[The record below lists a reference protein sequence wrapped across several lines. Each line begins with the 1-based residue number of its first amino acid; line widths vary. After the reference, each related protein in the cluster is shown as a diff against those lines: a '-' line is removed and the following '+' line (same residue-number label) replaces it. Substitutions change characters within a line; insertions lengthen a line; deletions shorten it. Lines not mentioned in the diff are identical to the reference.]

1 MAHPDPRPR
10 PAAPGRRW
18 VPVAVVAAALLVV
31 GIAAQGTGL
40 SWQEAELPASTGGG
54 ESLGEPPPQPSM
66 EFPSEP
72 PTGEPRDGFT
82 LPSWVTWLLLG
93 VLVGIPLCLILLFL
107 VRRLADWL
115 VHAPASDGAPEPEP
129 QYLHRDFALVEDAVA
144 AALAEMDLGDD
155 PRSAIM
161 ACWVHFERASEAV
174 GIEREASD
182 TPADLVRRLLERHRL
197 DGAALARLSESYL
210 RARYSP
216 HDVVEA
222 DRDQAR
228 DALVALQAQLG
239 LREAR

>member
-1 MAHPDPRPR
+1 MAHPDPQRGASR
-10 PAAPGRRW
+10 RRW
-18 VPVAVVAAALLVV
+18 LPVVVVAAALLVV
-31 GIAAQGTGL
+31 GIAAQGSGV
-40 SWQEAELPASTGGG
+40 SWQEAELPGATGGG
-54 ESLGEPPPQPSM
+54 ELPQQIPSESPMEQPSDL
-66 EFPSEP
+66 
-72 PTGEPRDGFT
+72 PTGEPEDGFT
-82 LPSWVTWLLLG
+82 MPSWVTWLVLGLLIG
-93 VLVGIPLCLILLFL
+93 TPLCLILLL
-107 VRRLADWL
+107 LARRLMDWL
-115 VHAPASDGAPEPEP
+115 VHAPSSDGVPEPEP

-174 GIEREASD
+174 GIERESSD

-197 DGAALARLSESYL
+197 DGAALTRLSAAYL

>member
-1 MAHPDPRPR
+1 MAHPDPQPR
-10 PAAPGRRW
+10 SAAARRRW
-18 VPVAVVAAALLVV
+18 LPVVVIAAALLVV
-31 GIAAQGTGL
+31 GIAAQGAGV
-40 SWQEAELPASTGGG
+40 SWQEAELPGSTGGG
-54 ESLGEPPPQPSM
+54 ETLGPLAP
-66 EFPSEP
+66 PSEMEEP
-72 PTGEPRDGFT
+72 SELPTGEPQEGFT
-82 LPSWVTWLLLG
+82 LPAWVTWLILG
-93 VLVGIPLCLILLFL
+93 TLVGIPLALILYFL
-107 VRRLADWL
+107 ARRLIAWL
-115 VHAPASDGAPEPEP
+115 VDAPESNGDPEPEP
-129 QYLHRDFALVEDAVA
+129 QYLHRDFSLVEDAVA

-174 GIEREASD
+174 GIERDGSD

-197 DGAALARLSESYL
+197 DGDALARLSAAYL

-239 LREAR
+239 VRGAR